1 MDAHPLLPHAETTE
15 EKAKNQ
21 SAFHALCGAAR
32 IGLGGS
38 GTAKPTSAEDAP
50 NDPFGGLGNLSRT
63 FDVPG
68 KAV

>member
-1 MDAHPLLPHAETTE
+1 YCLSRRPTE
-15 EKAKNQ
+15 EMAKNQ
-21 SAFHALCGAAR
+21 SVFHALCGAAR

-38 GTAKPTSAEDAP
+38 GTAKLTSAEDAP
-50 NDPFGGLGNLSRT
+50 NGSFGGLGNLSRT